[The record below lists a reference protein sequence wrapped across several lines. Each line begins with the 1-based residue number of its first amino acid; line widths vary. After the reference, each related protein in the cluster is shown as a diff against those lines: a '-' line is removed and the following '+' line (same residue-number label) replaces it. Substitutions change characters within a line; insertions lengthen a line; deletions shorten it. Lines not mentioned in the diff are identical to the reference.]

1 MKRLILCAFILVL
14 IGTAVNRGQNQ
25 TGGKVKYLV
34 KYEGESTQLSIYM
47 LNNNLR
53 MDKKNST
60 RNESFLFANGLSVV
74 LYPAQQIYVEYNDI
88 KDSLLDEKPPLFA
101 GTKDDLKL
109 TKTGIK
115 EKITGIECEKWIL
128 KNKVTSVEM
137 WVNEEIEFNR
147 NFIDLLPKY
156 FVDWQ
161 KVLKTENAFP
171 LLVEIKDDLGN
182 IIYSFE
188 ASEIDFKAPPDNLFI
203 IPGNFIRTEKMEVK

>member
-1 MKRLILCAFILVL
+1 MKRIILYAFMLVL
-14 IGTAVNRGQNQ
+14 TGTAVNLGQNQ

-34 KYEGESTQLSIYM
+34 RYEGESTQLTIYM

-60 RNESFLFANGLSVV
+60 RNESFLFVNGLSVV
-74 LYPAQQIYVEYNDI
+74 MYPAQQVYVEYNDI

-128 KNKVTSVEM
+128 KNQVTSVEM
-137 WVNEEIEFNR
+137 WVNKEIEFNK

-161 KVLKTENAFP
+161 KVLKTKNAFS

-182 IIYSFE
+182 VIYSFE
-188 ASEIDFKAPPDNLFI
+188 ASEIDFKTPPDNLFI
-203 IPGNFIRTEKMEVK
+203 IPGNFVRTDKMEVK